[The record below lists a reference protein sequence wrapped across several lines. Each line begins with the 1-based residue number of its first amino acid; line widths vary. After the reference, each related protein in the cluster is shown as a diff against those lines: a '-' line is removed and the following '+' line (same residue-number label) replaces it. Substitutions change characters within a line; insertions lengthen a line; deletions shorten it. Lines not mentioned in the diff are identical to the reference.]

1 MGMDKSSVSTVGINN
16 HYLSAIRFPRSI
28 GTELYCLTRD
38 DLSRSIWRNKLN
50 YFIEPVIYHPAVT
63 PGAVTPCN
71 IPNRSPLLSLS
82 FDPFLALL
90 PFFSR
95 SLSFPCLPLLSF
107 SSPLLFLPLFS
118 FSSLIP
124 LSFVVFVLPPFSY
137 FSLCSFL
144 LCPSPSSFPCSMPLS
159 VVFSPLYLL
168 CSICRFFVYLRFIR
182 FQLFTFF
189 IHV

>member
-1 MGMDKSSVSTVGINN
+1 MESNMGMDKSSVSTVGINN

-107 SSPLLFLPLFS
+107 SSPFLFLPLS
-118 FSSLIP
+118 FPFLLQYRSPSWYLFYSPSTTSLSA
-124 LSFVVFVLPPFSY
+124 LSY
-137 FSLCSFL
+137 FAPPLLPSL
-144 LCPSPSSFPCSMPLS
+144 
-159 VVFSPLYLL
+159 V
-168 CSICRFFVYLRFIR
+168 
-182 FQLFTFF
+182 LF
-189 IHV
+189 